1 MYTINHTQPSCKAT
15 GPRVM
20 YEPLEPGQLG
30 SSIPRHGAAVP
41 RDLFHKPF
49 SLTRQGTL
57 RCSLAGHTS
66 GYYLFYNSIIFRA
79 KKHEKS
85 FIWGS
90 AIYNMMRVESCC
102 ILLRY
107 SAGSSR
113 TMKLIIFTC
122 LASTFTGALSA
133 EVGDAGVG
141 RGVFFSYKQDLIG
154 LA

>member
-1 MYTINHTQPSCKAT
+1 MCTINHTQPSCKAT

-30 SSIPRHGAAVP
+30 SSIPRHGAAVL

-66 GYYLFYNSIIFRA
+66 GYYLFYNSIIFRG

-90 AIYNMMRVESCC
+90 AIYKIWCVLNLAVYFHDTLSWEFQDNEADHLYLPRFN
-102 ILLRY
+102 LHWR
-107 SAGSSR
+107 AQRWGRRSR
-113 TMKLIIFTC
+113 CWK
-122 LASTFTGALSA
+122 
-133 EVGDAGVG
+133 
-141 RGVFFSYKQDLIG
+141 RRFFVL
-154 LA
+154 

>member
-1 MYTINHTQPSCKAT
+1 MLFSFMYTINHTQPSCKAT

-102 ILLRY
+102 ILPRY
-107 SAGSSR
+107 SQLGVPGQWSWSS
-113 TMKLIIFTC
+113 L
-122 LASTFTGALSA
+122 LASLQPSLARSALRSA
-133 EVGDAGVG
+133 TQVLEEE
-141 RGVFFSYKQDLIG
+141 FFFL
-154 LA
+154 